1 MSLHRS
7 KVCFRHLTFNV
18 TKMAYDLR
26 KLGRAALTKER
37 NCPVSGNV
45 DEAFQAFEEL
55 VGNTQ
60 QQKNWRG
67 IAIALLVIVVVCSLI
82 ITAIVL
88 LTEDHNSG
96 AEAKGVEDSLT
107 QNFSTTAKPKED
119 KREKFSFEDFLRGEL
134 KPKSFHPIWIKD
146 DKFLYRNDDGA
157 VVIYKCS
164 DNSSSVLM
172 DNTTFRELNTDS
184 YQVSPDQKYALLSF
198 DERPI
203 YRHSKLATYNYYDI
217 QTKKQRVFETS
228 LGEIFQYVGWA
239 PTGHGVVFVQD
250 NNIFYKPDISQND
263 VLPLQITNDG
273 YHEEIFNGIP
283 DWVYEEEILASD
295 HALWWSPVGSFLLF
309 ASFNDTEVRKYYY
322 PLYGSMQDPYGM
334 QKRISYPKAGFRNPT
349 FKLKIFNFKTN
360 LTKTVHP
367 PAELRNKEYYF
378 TFVQWRDDNYVL
390 ISWMNRAQ
398 NKSVITVCNAETGVC
413 SVNQRETGHGAWV
426 DLSKP
431 PLFAPKGDKYF
442 LILPNQEGVAGYFQ
456 HVAMVTLPPNPE
468 LSRETGVR
476 RYLTLGKYDVTN
488 IVGYNEKLELVYYIS
503 TGGDPRHRHLYSV
516 SSSLQNNFRHTECL
530 TCDLDTDHCKYHTAS
545 FSQSGKYYVLGCM
558 GPGVPYYT
566 LRSTES
572 DFEIMIEGNE
582 ALRVRLQRKALPK
595 TEYFT
600 FKADNGEILHGKL
613 LLPPI
618 LKTEEILTY
627 PLLLRVYGGPGSQE
641 VTEQFSLTWETYLSS
656 THDFICAYVDGR
668 GTAAR
673 GNTFLHSIYRKLG
686 TYEVDDAITAGN
698 FYDQLSYV
706 ESSKI
711 AIWGWSYG
719 GFLTASVLGRGTE
732 TFGCGI
738 SVAPVTDW
746 HYYDSVY
753 TERYMSTPEDNP
765 DGYNLSNVS
774 KNAKNFKSAK
784 FMLIHGTGDDNVHFQ
799 NSAQLM
805 RALVEENVYYRSQIY
820 TDQQHALNGGN
831 SRRHL
836 YETMEDF
843 LKECFTG
850 KSKKFEQKSK
860 ILENS
865 KQEPIDES

>member
-1 MSLHRS
+1 MTLSAASAVVQTAEKARARRS
-7 KVCFRHLTFNV
+7 TTLP
-18 TKMAYDLR
+18 DLEN
-26 KLGRAALTKER
+26 KIK
-37 NCPVSGNV
+37 
-45 DEAFQAFEEL
+45 EL

-67 IAIALLVIVVVCSLI
+67 IAIALLVIVIVCSLI

-88 LTEDHNSG
+88 LTE
-96 AEAKGVEDSLT
+96 
-107 QNFSTTAKPKED
+107 AKPKED
-119 KREKFSFEDFLRGEL
+119 TREKFSFEDFLTGEL
-134 KPKSFHPIWIKD
+134 KPKSFHPVWIED
-146 DKFLYRNDDGA
+146 DQFLYRNDDGA
-157 VVIYKCS
+157 VVIYRCS

-172 DNTTFRELNTDS
+172 DNTTFRELNTHS
-184 YQVSPDQKYALLSF
+184 FQVSPDQKYVLLMF
-198 DERPI
+198 DEHPI
-203 YRHSKLATYNYYDI
+203 YRHSKLANYSYYDI
-217 QTKKQRVFETS
+217 QRKKQRVLETS
-228 LGEIFQYVGWA
+228 MGQIFQYVGWA
-239 PTGHGVVFVQD
+239 PTGHAVVFVQD
-250 NNIFYKPDISQND
+250 NNIFYKSDVTEND
-263 VLPLQITNDG
+263 VAPMQITTDG

-295 HALWWSPVGSFLLF
+295 HALWWSPEGSFLLY

-322 PLYGSMQDPYGM
+322 PLYGSMEDSYGM
-334 QKRISYPKAGFRNPT
+334 QKRIAYPKAGFRNPT
-349 FKLKIFNFKTN
+349 FKLKIFNFKTKA
-360 LTKTVHP
+360 TKVVNP
-367 PAELRNKEYYF
+367 PMELAKAEYYF

-390 ISWMNRAQ
+390 IAWLNRAQ
-398 NKSVITVCNAETGVC
+398 NKSVITVCNAETGGC
-413 SVNQRETGHGAWV
+413 SINQRESGHGAWV
-426 DLSKP
+426 ELYKP

-442 LILPNQEGVAGYFQ
+442 LVLPNQEGVAGYFQ
-456 HVAMVTLPPNPE
+456 HVAMVTLP

-503 TGGDPRHRHLYSV
+503 TKGDPRHRHLFSV

-530 TCDLDTDHCKYHTAS
+530 TCDLDPDHCRYYTAS

-558 GPGVPYYT
+558 GPGIPYYT

-572 DFEIMIEGNE
+572 DFEIMMEGNE
-582 ALRVRLQRKALPK
+582 GLRARLPNKALPT
-595 TEYFT
+595 TEFFT

-618 LKTEEILTY
+618 LKKEEILTY
-627 PLLLRVYGGPGSQE
+627 PLLLKVYGGPGSQE
-641 VTEQFSLTWETYLSS
+641 VTEQFSLSWETYLSS

-686 TYEVDDAITAGN
+686 TYEVDDAVTAGN
-698 FYDQLSYV
+698 FYDELPYV

-805 RALVEENVYYRSQIY
+805 RALVEENVYFRSQIY
-820 TDQQHALNGGN
+820 TDQQHGLDGGN

>member
-1 MSLHRS
+1 MCPDRATDSHVVLNHRTTCVRM
-7 KVCFRHLTFNV
+7 VCMRFN
-18 TKMAYDLR
+18 MAYVRLQLSKWREPDDPAG
-26 KLGRAALTKER
+26 KIKI
-37 NCPVSGNV
+37 
-45 DEAFQAFEEL
+45 EEL

-67 IAIALLVIVVVCSLI
+67 IAIALLVIVIVCSLI

-88 LTEDHNSG
+88 LTEAKSSG
-96 AEAKGVEDSLT
+96 AEAAGVDASLT

-119 KREKFSFEDFLRGEL
+119 TREKFSFEDFLTGEL
-134 KPKSFHPIWIKD
+134 RPKSFHPVWIKD
-146 DKFLYRNDDGA
+146 DYFLYRNDDGA
-157 VVIYKCS
+157 VVIFKCE

-184 YQVSPDQKYALLSF
+184 YQVSPDQKYVLLTF

-203 YRHSKLATYNYYDI
+203 YRHSKLARYSYYDI
-217 QTKKQRVFETS
+217 QTKKQRVFDTPY
-228 LGEIFQYVGWA
+228 GDVFQYVGWA
-239 PTGHGVVFVQD
+239 PAGHAVVFVQD
-250 NNIFYKPDISQND
+250 NNIFYKPDITQND
-263 VLPLQITNDG
+263 AVPMQITTDG

-295 HALWWSPVGSFLLF
+295 HALWWSPLGNFLLY

-322 PLYGSMQDPYGM
+322 PLYGSMEDPYGM
-334 QKRISYPKAGFRNPT
+334 QKRIAYPKAGYRNPT

-360 LTKTVHP
+360 VTKVVNP
-367 PAELRNKEYYF
+367 PAELANPDYYF

-390 ISWMNRAQ
+390 IAWLNRAQ

-426 DLSKP
+426 ELCSYY
-431 PLFAPKGDKYF
+431 LHF
-442 LILPNQEGVAGYFQ
+442 LQQ
-456 HVAMVTLPPNPE
+456 
-468 LSRETGVR
+468 LSRDTGVR

-488 IVGYNEKLELVYYIS
+488 IVGYNQKLELVYYIS
-503 TGGDPRHRHLYSV
+503 TRGDPRHRHLFSV
-516 SSSLQNNFRHTECL
+516 SSSLQNNFRQTECL
-530 TCDLDTDHCKYHTAS
+530 TCDLDPDNCKYYTAS
-545 FSQSGKYYVLGCM
+545 FSESGKYYVLGCM

-572 DFEIMIEGNE
+572 DSEFMMEGND
-582 ALRVRLQRKALPK
+582 ALKVRLAGKALPT

-600 FKADNGEILHGKL
+600 FKADNGETLHGKL

-618 LKTEEILTY
+618 LKKEEILTY
-627 PLLLRVYGGPGSQE
+627 PLLLKVYGGPGSQE
-641 VTEQFSLTWETYLSS
+641 VTEQFSLSWETYLSS

-686 TYEVDDAITAGN
+686 TFEVDDAITAGN
-698 FYDQLSYV
+698 FYDQLPYV

-753 TERYMSTPEDNP
+753 TERYMGTPEDNP

-805 RALVEENVYYRSQIY
+805 RALVEENVYFRSQIY
-820 TDQQHALNGGN
+820 TDQQHGLNGGN

-865 KQEPIDES
+865 KQEPLDES

>member
-1 MSLHRS
+1 MTLSAASAVVQTAEKARARRS
-7 KVCFRHLTFNV
+7 TTLP
-18 TKMAYDLR
+18 DLEN
-26 KLGRAALTKER
+26 KIK
-37 NCPVSGNV
+37 
-45 DEAFQAFEEL
+45 EL

-67 IAIALLVIVVVCSLI
+67 IAIALLVIVIVCSLI

-88 LTEDHNSG
+88 LTE
-96 AEAKGVEDSLT
+96 
-107 QNFSTTAKPKED
+107 AKPKED
-119 KREKFSFEDFLRGEL
+119 TREKFSFEDFLTGEL
-134 KPKSFHPIWIKD
+134 KPKSFHPVWIED
-146 DKFLYRNDDGA
+146 DQFLYRNDDGA
-157 VVIYKCS
+157 VVIYRCS

-172 DNTTFRELNTDS
+172 DNTTFRELNTHS
-184 YQVSPDQKYALLSF
+184 FQVSPDQKYVLLMF
-198 DERPI
+198 DEHPI
-203 YRHSKLATYNYYDI
+203 YRHSKLANYSYYDI
-217 QTKKQRVFETS
+217 QRKKQRVLETS
-228 LGEIFQYVGWA
+228 MGQIFQYVGWA
-239 PTGHGVVFVQD
+239 PTGHAVVFVQD
-250 NNIFYKPDISQND
+250 NNIFYKSDVTEND
-263 VLPLQITNDG
+263 VAPMQITTDG

-295 HALWWSPVGSFLLF
+295 HALWWSPEGSFLLY

-322 PLYGSMQDPYGM
+322 PLYGSMEDSYGM
-334 QKRISYPKAGFRNPT
+334 QKRIAYPKAGFRNPT
-349 FKLKIFNFKTN
+349 FKLKIFNFKTKA
-360 LTKTVHP
+360 TKVVNP
-367 PAELRNKEYYF
+367 PMELAKAEYYF

-390 ISWMNRAQ
+390 IAWLNRAQ
-398 NKSVITVCNAETGVC
+398 NKSVITVCNAETGGC
-413 SVNQRETGHGAWV
+413 SINQRESGHGAWV
-426 DLSKP
+426 ELYKP

-442 LILPNQEGVAGYFQ
+442 LVLPNQEGVAGYFQ
-456 HVAMVTLPPNPE
+456 HVAMVTLPQ

-503 TGGDPRHRHLYSV
+503 TKGDPRHRHLFSV

-530 TCDLDTDHCKYHTAS
+530 TCDLDPDHCRYYTAS

-558 GPGVPYYT
+558 GPGIPYYT

-572 DFEIMIEGNE
+572 DFEIMMEGNE
-582 ALRVRLQRKALPK
+582 GLRARLPNKALPT
-595 TEYFT
+595 TEFFT

-618 LKTEEILTY
+618 LKKEEILTY
-627 PLLLRVYGGPGSQE
+627 PLLLKVYGGPGSQE
-641 VTEQFSLTWETYLSS
+641 VTEQFSLSWETYLSS

-686 TYEVDDAITAGN
+686 TYEVDDAVTAGN
-698 FYDQLSYV
+698 FYDELPYV

-805 RALVEENVYYRSQIY
+805 RALVEENVYFRSQIY
-820 TDQQHALNGGN
+820 TDQQHGLDGGN

>member
-1 MSLHRS
+1 MEVIPLSDHCDS
-7 KVCFRHLTFNV
+7 SETTF
-18 TKMAYDLR
+18 
-26 KLGRAALTKER
+26 
-37 NCPVSGNV
+37 S
-45 DEAFQAFEEL
+45 EL

-67 IAIALLVIVVVCSLI
+67 IAIALLVIVIVCSLI

-88 LTEDHNSG
+88 LTEAKSSG
-96 AEAKGVEDSLT
+96 AEATGVEGSQTL
-107 QNFSTTAKPKED
+107 NFSTTAKPKED
-119 KREKFSFEDFLRGEL
+119 TREKLSFEDFLTGEL
-134 KPKSFHPIWIKD
+134 RPKSFHPVWIKD
-146 DKFLYRNDDGA
+146 DNFLYRNDDGA
-157 VVIYKCS
+157 VVIYQCS
-164 DNSSSVLM
+164 DNSTSTLM

-184 YQVSPDQKYALLSF
+184 FQVSPDQKYVLLAF

-203 YRHSKLATYNYYDI
+203 YRHSKLASYSYYDI
-217 QTKKQRVFETS
+217 QTKKQRVFETTM
-228 LGEIFQYVGWA
+228 GDVFQYVGWG
-239 PTGHGVVFVQD
+239 TSGHSVVFVQD
-250 NNIFYKPDISQND
+250 NNIYYKSDITQND
-263 VLPLQITNDG
+263 VAAMQITTDG

-295 HALWWSPVGSFLLF
+295 HALWWSPIGTFLLY

-322 PLYGSMQDPYGM
+322 PLYGNMQDPYGM

-360 LTKTVHP
+360 ATKIVNP
-367 PAELRNKEYYF
+367 PAELAKAEYYF

-390 ISWMNRAQ
+390 IAWLNRAQ
-398 NKSVITVCNAETGVC
+398 NNSVITICNAETGGC

-426 DLSKP
+426 ELYKP

-442 LILPNQEGVAGYFQ
+442 LILPSQEAVAGYFSTRCHGYPSSEYLIKAKSESKFLCSSYYLHFLQ
-456 HVAMVTLPPNPE
+456 Q
-468 LSRETGVR
+468 LSRETGAR
-476 RYLTLGKYDVTN
+476 RSLTNGKYDVTN
-488 IVGYNEKLELVYYIS
+488 IVGYNEKLELVYYIA
-503 TGGDPRHRHLYSV
+503 TNGDPRHRHLFSV
-516 SSSLQNNFRHTECL
+516 SSSIQKNFRHTECL
-530 TCDLDTDHCKYHTAS
+530 TCDLDPDNCRYYTAS
-545 FSQSGKYYVLGCM
+545 FSKSGKYYVLGCL
-558 GPGVPYYT
+558 GPGIPYYT
-566 LRSTES
+566 LHSTES
-572 DFEIMIEGNE
+572 DFEIMMEGND
-582 ALRVRLQRKALPK
+582 ALRARMATKALPT

-600 FKADNGEILHGKL
+600 FKAGNGETLHGKL

-618 LKTEEILTY
+618 LKKEEILTY
-627 PLLLRVYGGPGSQE
+627 PLLLKVYGGPGSQE
-641 VTEQFSLTWETYLSS
+641 VTEQFSLSWETYLSS

-698 FYDQLSYV
+698 FYDQLPYV

-784 FMLIHGTGDDNVHFQ
+784 YMLIHGTGDDNVHFQ

-805 RALVEENVYYRSQIY
+805 RALVEENVYFRSQIY
-820 TDQQHALNGGN
+820 TDQQHGLNGGN